1 MLLLN
6 LCRKYAYKFNKLF
19 PLCESNNIKNQ
30 NLFELKNTIIQ
41 YNNMIFNKNITKIFE
56 LNENNNNDFL
66 NNILNDNDEILI
78 LNKKIKELSEQ
89 IEIFKKN
96 EIIYNENI
104 NNLNKKIEILNNEL
118 INKENIIQDLKNKK
132 NIKSSSKIKEFHG
145 LVESH
150 EDININKL
158 NEKNSNK
165 KSDKNEMSNKIK
177 NSYSKTNNNNLRFKV
192 DDIINN
198 INNKLNFDIDE
209 DKPSNTEIEKLDQEI
224 FNLKSKLKNI
234 IKK

>member
-1 MLLLN
+1 
-6 LCRKYAYKFNKLF
+6 
-19 PLCESNNIKNQ
+19 
-30 NLFELKNTIIQ
+30 
-41 YNNMIFNKNITKIFE
+41 MIFNKNITKIFE
-56 LNENNNNDFL
+56 LNENNNNNFL

-104 NNLNKKIEILNNEL
+104 NNLNKKIEMLNNEL
-118 INKENIIQDLKNKK
+118 INKENIIQDLKNKI
-132 NIKSSSKIKEFHG
+132 NLKSFGKIKEFHG
-145 LVESH
+145 LVESN

-165 KSDKNEMSNKIK
+165 KSDKNEMSNKNK

-192 DDIINN
+192 DDIKNN

-209 DKPSNTEIEKLDQEI
+209 DKPLNTEIEKLDQEI

>member
-1 MLLLN
+1 
-6 LCRKYAYKFNKLF
+6 
-19 PLCESNNIKNQ
+19 
-30 NLFELKNTIIQ
+30 
-41 YNNMIFNKNITKIFE
+41 MIFNINITKIFE

-118 INKENIIQDLKNKK
+118 INKENIIQDLKNKI
-132 NIKSSSKIKEFHG
+132 NLKSSGKIKEFHG

-150 EDININKL
+150 EDININKI

-165 KSDKNEMSNKIK
+165 KSDKNEMSNKNK

-192 DDIINN
+192 DDIKNN

-209 DKPSNTEIEKLDQEI
+209 DKPLNTEIEKLDQEI